1 MKTLRYKNLFIWLI
15 VAIVMIVLFNS
26 LNTNR
31 YTIKKVSYTEFV
43 ELINE
48 NNVKSVEIK
57 GTEVIGKFKN
67 NESFKT
73 YIPQNSDNTIEK
85 LREKNINIEILP
97 EGKNSFMLNMLF
109 YWAPVILLVFLWFY
123 FMNQMQRG
131 GKAMSFGKINAPL
144 TMTTGKKITFEDVAG
159 AEESKE
165 ELREVI
171 DFLKNPEKYK
181 RLGAKIPRGVLLVGP
196 PGTGKTLLAKA
207 VAGEA
212 NVPFL
217 NISGSYFLE
226 IFVGVGA
233 SRVRDLFQQAKKNAP
248 CIIFMDEIDAVGRH
262 RGAGIGG
269 GHDEREQTLNQL
281 LVEMD
286 GFKTTDNV
294 IVMAATNRPDIL
306 DHALLRAGRFDRR
319 IVVAKPD
326 VKGREEILKVH
337 TRNAKLAKDID
348 LKILAKATPGFSGAD
363 LANLVNE
370 AVLCAARSNKKET
383 DMVDFEVAKDKV
395 LMGPERKS
403 MIISEEDKKNTAYH
417 ESGHA
422 IVAKL
427 LPHTDPLHKVSII
440 PRGMAMGITQQL
452 PEGDKY
458 TYDKEYL
465 LNTIAVLMGGRVAE
479 ELILK
484 HVTTGAGD
492 DIGKATDIAKKM
504 VCEWGMS
511 SLGPIT
517 YTSNKDEVFLG
528 KEIGR
533 YKTYSE
539 ETATAI
545 DVEVKKIVNKGY
557 ETAKEIIST
566 HINKL
571 HEIARLLLEKETIT
585 GKDIDEIL
593 GIGDASQT
601 GTLPA

>member
-217 NISGSYFLE
+217 NISGSDFVE
-226 IFVGVGA
+226 MFVGVGA